1 MDYRRRLPFS
11 LVLTLLASIGAHA
24 GAASFDCK
32 RARGTVETT
41 ICADAGLSTLDE
53 QLSAAYARALKADP
67 NAKAAQLA
75 WLKTRN
81 ACADAACL
89 RQAYTARI
97 AALQAQTGGAAP
109 GPAHAPTP
117 APAKIVASA
126 ATAQAAP
133 YAAQEAAQAAA
144 QPATAQPAATKTA
157 TCASLP
163 RLHVKTA
170 PGFCLGLVAD
180 GLKAPRG
187 LAPLPNGDIVVAD
200 MGSWGAQQGRIWLL
214 RRGAQGYAKTVLFD
228 RLDRPN
234 GVARGPDGKVYVAMP
249 GRVVRFAPADARP
262 ALADVIG
269 GASGVAAL
277 PSRGRHLLPAL
288 LFDAKGDLIVSV
300 GSASDHCE
308 NADGAMA
315 PGPVCAER
323 SGNDALGVIRKYTM
337 QWPAGKAAGWT
348 VLARGLR
355 NSMAMAIDA
364 RTGQLWQADNGRD
377 NMQTAM
383 PSLKNDDELPHDE
396 LNLVAPGADYGWPYC
411 YDDNL
416 ASPEYPKADCR
427 AYRAPARLLPAHAAP
442 LGMVFYTA
450 APFPATFRNSLIVGY
465 HGYRK
470 HGHRVVA
477 LLDAGK
483 GGPLGQSVTLVEGAR
498 GNADGIG
505 APVAVGVDA
514 DGDVVI
520 SDDHSGIVARLHYEG
535 GH

>member
-1 MDYRRRLPFS
+1 MAYRRASVSAF
-11 LVLTLLASIGAHA
+11 LTLLGLISAGA

-32 RARGTVETT
+32 RARGPVETT
-41 ICADAGLSTLDE
+41 ICADSGLSTLDE
-53 QLSAAYARALKADP
+53 QLAAAYARALKADTGE
-67 NAKAAQLA
+67 KATQLA

-97 AALQAQTGGAAP
+97 AALQARIAGPAAGAGQAGAAP
-109 GPAHAPTP
+109 TGPHP
-117 APAKIVASA
+117 
-126 ATAQAAP
+126 AAP
-133 YAAQEAAQAAA
+133 HAAA
-144 QPATAQPAATKTA
+144 QQTAAQPAATKSGA
-157 TCASLP
+157 TCDGLP
-163 RLHVKTA
+163 RLNVKTA

-180 GLKAPRG
+180 KLKAPRG
-187 LAPLPNGDIVVAD
+187 LAPLPNGDLVVAD

-214 RRGAQGYAKTVLFD
+214 RRTGNGHGEGYAKTVLFD

-234 GVARGPDGKVYVAMP
+234 GVARGPDGKVYVGMP
-249 GRVVRFAPADARP
+249 GRVARFAPGDAKP

-269 GASGVAAL
+269 GTSGVAPL

-288 LFDAKGDLIVSV
+288 LFDARGDLIVSV
-300 GSASDHCE
+300 GSATDHCE
-308 NADGAMA
+308 TADGAMA
-315 PGPVCAER
+315 PGPTCAER

-337 QWPAGKAAGWT
+337 AWPAGKAGGWT

-364 RTGQLWQADNGRD
+364 RSGQLWQADNGRD
-377 NMQTAM
+377 NMQAAM

-396 LNLVAPGADYGWPYC
+396 LNLVVPGADYGWPYC

-416 ASPEYPKADCR
+416 PSPEYPKADCR
-427 AYRAPARLLPAHAAP
+427 AYRVPSRLLPAHAAP
-442 LGMVFYTA
+442 LGMAFYTA
-450 APFPATFRNSLIVGY
+450 AQFPPAFRNSLIVTY

-483 GGPLGQSVTLVEGAR
+483 SGPMGQSVTLVEGAR
-498 GNADGIG
+498 GAQESIG
-505 APVAVGVDA
+505 APVALGVGA
-514 DGDVVI
+514 DGDVYL
-520 SDDHSGIVARLHYEG
+520 SDDHGGIVARLHYDG
-535 GH
+535 R